1 MRGYPISLPLWRLYA
16 PRIHLASR
24 PPQPR
29 NEIAPFALRRQ
40 GIVAAGKTR
49 HSGIV
54 NSRKRIPTPA
64 GHPDA
69 PERRLK
75 LRPWSPVRVLCVA
88 LALLALPI
96 AGHGAE
102 NPDIASRRA
111 AERKDFTDAE
121 ITDGF
126 FKIALGAEF
135 HVEGRT
141 DRIRKY
147 DGPVRVFVQSRA
159 RPDRRSQIAAVV
171 EDIRRRV
178 NNLDI
183 AMTAD
188 RATANLVVTLVRDRD
203 LPRTI
208 RTFYGRERARQI
220 QRSLDPQCLSG
231 FRKDETF
238 HILKSDVIIV
248 VDAGDFVFYDCAYE
262 ELLQALGPIN
272 DDDSV
277 PWTMFNDDVQMGF
290 FDVYDQYLLNILY
303 DPRIRPGMSAD
314 EVRGLL
320 PEILPAVRAWVGE
333 ANALPH

>member
-1 MRGYPISLPLWRLYA
+1 M
-16 PRIHLASR
+16 PRDR
-24 PPQPR
+24 VKPG
-29 NEIAPFALRRQ
+29 NEIAPFAQGRQ

-54 NSRKRIPTPA
+54 NSRIRIPALAVCPEAPA
-64 GHPDA
+64 
-69 PERRLK
+69 RRSQ
-75 LRPWSPVRVLCVA
+75 RPPRNPVRALCVG
-88 LALLALPI
+88 LALLALPVT
-96 AGHGAE
+96 GHGAE

-147 DGPVRVFVQSRA
+147 DGPVRVFVQSHA
-159 RPDRRSQIAAVV
+159 RPDRRPQIAAVV
-171 EDIRRRV
+171 DDIRRHV
-178 NNLDI
+178 KNLDI
-183 AMTAD
+183 AVTAD
-188 RATANLVVTLVRDRD
+188 RAAANLVVTLVRDRD

-231 FRKDETF
+231 FRKNETF
-238 HILKSDVIIV
+238 HILSSDVIIV
-248 VDAGDFVFYDCAYE
+248 VDAGDFDFYDCAYE

-277 PWTMFNDDVQMGF
+277 PWSMFNDDVQMGF

-303 DPRIRPGMSAD
+303 DPRIHPGMSAD

-320 PEILPAVRAWVGE
+320 PEIMPAVRAWIGE
-333 ANALPH
+333 ANALAH